1 MASIQKKNNKYCVVY
16 YCKDTE
22 GKRKQKWETYDTK
35 AEAKKLL
42 GIKNG
47 NYMKTLVKKC
57 AKCAKMQ
64 RNCCILAHSPLY

>member
-35 AEAKKLL
+35 NEAVSSYRTVRRCR
-42 GIKNG
+42 I
-47 NYMKTLVKKC
+47 
-57 AKCAKMQ
+57 
-64 RNCCILAHSPLY
+64 

>member
-35 AEAKKLL
+35 NEAK
-42 GIKNG
+42 IS
-47 NYMKTLVKKC
+47 
-57 AKCAKMQ
+57 
-64 RNCCILAHSPLY
+64 RNRTEREKRRYYRIEL